1 MMHYNRIRRVYPDTS
16 VVGGIF
22 DDEFRKQTYPFWN
35 AVSNCEIQIIVSDIL
50 EKELELAPKQIAV
63 FFENLPESQKEYVK
77 ATEESDSLADQ
88 YIAAKVVGQ
97 TSRDDCRHIAI
108 ATISHADVLVSW
120 NFKHIVNVN
129 RICGYNAVN
138 MLFGYPQIEIRT
150 PSEVV
155 YET

>member
-1 MMHYNRIRRVYPDTS
+1 MTNRNRIRRVYPDTS
-16 VVGGIF
+16 VVGGAF
-22 DDEFRKQTYPFWN
+22 DEEFRKQTYPFWN
-35 AVSNCEIQIIVSDIL
+35 AVNNGEFHIIVSDIL
-50 EKELELAPKQIAV
+50 KKELERAPKQVMV
-63 FFENLPESQKEYVK
+63 FFENLPESQKEYVI
-77 ATEESDSLADQ
+77 ATEESDFLADQ

-108 ATISHADVLVSW
+108 ATINRADVLVSW

-129 RICGYNAVN
+129 RICGYNGVN

-150 PSEVV
+150 PSEVI